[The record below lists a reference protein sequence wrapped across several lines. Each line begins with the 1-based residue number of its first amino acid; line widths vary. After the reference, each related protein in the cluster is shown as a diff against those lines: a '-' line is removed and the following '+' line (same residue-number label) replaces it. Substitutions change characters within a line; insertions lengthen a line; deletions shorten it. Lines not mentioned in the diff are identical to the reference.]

1 VLHTQSIF
9 ALEKIISFYIVTFSL
24 SILFN
29 TW

>member
-1 VLHTQSIF
+1 M
-9 ALEKIISFYIVTFSL
+9 EKIISFYIVTFSL